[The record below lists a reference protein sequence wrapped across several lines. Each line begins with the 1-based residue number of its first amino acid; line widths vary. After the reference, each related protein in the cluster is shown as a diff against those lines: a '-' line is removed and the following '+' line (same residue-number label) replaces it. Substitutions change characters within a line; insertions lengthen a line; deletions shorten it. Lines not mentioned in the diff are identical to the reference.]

1 LVNRDAVIVKPEVA
15 ERHLDQKPVPQRR
28 ERGARETVS
37 DTETQPSQKLAPP
50 PPPVLKRF
58 HGSVRLD
65 ATRPSR
71 DADRVVQ
78 DVIQHL
84 TSLANVEVELTLEI
98 QARIP
103 EGAPD
108 DVVRVVK
115 ENCQALKFTTFGFE
129 EE

>member
-1 LVNRDAVIVKPEVA
+1 
-15 ERHLDQKPVPQRR
+15 
-28 ERGARETVS
+28 
-37 DTETQPSQKLAPP
+37 
-50 PPPVLKRF
+50 
-58 HGSVRLD
+58 VRLD

-78 DVIQHL
+78 DVIAQL
-84 TSLANVEVELTLEI
+84 TKLTNVEVELTLEI

-103 EGAPD
+103 QGAPD
-108 DVVRVVK
+108 DVVRVVN